1 MPFLLLMMPAMS
13 WASPIGHD
21 SELHAVCFWYS
32 EQLPKLNRNS
42 VRCAE
47 IIPEYEIRF
56 LEALIN
62 YELRGRCGLRST
74 PVGIVFF
81 YCQLSE
87 GVTIKVDQTTIF
99 FILYGCKTSCTT
111 LIGRWAERF
120 RVQDAGEIIC
130 TLVTGS
136 DRSLDKTTQWGTSWL
151 VFLVY

>member
-1 MPFLLLMMPAMS
+1 M
-13 WASPIGHD
+13 
-21 SELHAVCFWYS
+21 CFWYS

-62 YELRGRCGLRST
+62 YKLRGSCRLRGT

-87 GVTIKVDQTTIF
+87 GVTIKVDQRTIF
-99 FILYGCKTSCTT
+99 SLLCECK
-111 LIGRWAERF
+111 LGR
-120 RVQDAGEIIC
+120 
-130 TLVTGS
+130 
-136 DRSLDKTTQWGTSWL
+136 
-151 VFLVY
+151 

>member
-1 MPFLLLMMPAMS
+1 M
-13 WASPIGHD
+13 
-21 SELHAVCFWYS
+21 CFWYS

-62 YELRGRCGLRST
+62 YELRGRCRLRST

-87 GVTIKVDQTTIF
+87 SVTIKVDQITIF
-99 FILYGCKTSCTT
+99 FLLYGCKTSCIII
-111 LIGRWAERF
+111 IGRWAERF

-130 TLVTGS
+130 TLVAGI
-136 DRSLDKTTQWGTSWL
+136 DRSLDKTS
-151 VFLVY
+151 

>member
-1 MPFLLLMMPAMS
+1 MSFLLQTMPAMS
-13 WASPIGHD
+13 CATPSGHD

-62 YELRGRCGLRST
+62 YELRGRCMFRST
-74 PVGIVFF
+74 PFWIVFL
-81 YCQLSE
+81 YCQLFES
-87 GVTIKVDQTTIF
+87 VTIKVDQTAIF
-99 FILYGCKTSCTT
+99 FLLYGCETSCIT

-120 RVQDAGEIIC
+120 REQDAGEIIC
-130 TLVTGS
+130 A
-136 DRSLDKTTQWGTSWL
+136 
-151 VFLVY
+151 